1 MTRNLKVARRSE
13 SEILAGMKVAAPC
26 AVSWDSME
34 GDERARFCGQCEKN
48 VYNISEMSSREAV
61 NLVREKE
68 GRLCV
73 RFYRRADGTVMTDNC
88 PVGLRRIRNLLRLVA
103 VTVLTPLFAI
113 AFSGQADAQGLVGAP
128 ACPPIQGQY
137 NGSLGANS
145 VSEPTFD
152 KSQVAV
158 MTASATLAV
167 GWLAMRI
174 SKRKS
179 GVFALGVMLFLF
191 FAAVGFMIGM
201 SRGCGFHIP

>member
-1 MTRNLKVARRSE
+1 MENNHKLTRKSDSE
-13 SEILAGMKVAAPC
+13 VLSGMRVAAPC

-61 NLVREKE
+61 SLIREKE

-103 VTVLTPLFAI
+103 VTVLTPLVAI

-128 ACPPIQGQY
+128 SCPRFYQGQL
-137 NGSLGANS
+137 NGIGV
-145 VSEPTFD
+145 VSETSFD

-179 GVFALGVMLFLF
+179 GVFALGLMLFLF

>member
-1 MTRNLKVARRSE
+1 MANNDLKVTRRSD

-26 AVSWDSME
+26 AVSWDSMD

-61 NLVREKE
+61 NLIREKE

-103 VTVLTPLFAI
+103 VTVLTPLVAI

-128 ACPPIQGQY
+128 ACPSIQGQL
-137 NGSLGANS
+137 NDTGTVLAPESS
-145 VSEPTFD
+145 FD

-179 GVFALGVMLFLF
+179 GVFALGIMLFLF
-191 FAAVGFMIGM
+191 FAVVGFMIGM

>member
-1 MTRNLKVARRSE
+1 MANNDLKVTRRSD

-26 AVSWDSME
+26 AVSWDSMD

-103 VTVLTPLFAI
+103 VTVLTPLVAI
-113 AFSGQADAQGLVGAP
+113 AFSGQADAQSLIGAP
-128 ACPPIQGQY
+128 VDIRQGQY
-137 NGSLGANS
+137 LDPIGTNP

-179 GVFALGVMLFLF
+179 GVFALGIMLFLF